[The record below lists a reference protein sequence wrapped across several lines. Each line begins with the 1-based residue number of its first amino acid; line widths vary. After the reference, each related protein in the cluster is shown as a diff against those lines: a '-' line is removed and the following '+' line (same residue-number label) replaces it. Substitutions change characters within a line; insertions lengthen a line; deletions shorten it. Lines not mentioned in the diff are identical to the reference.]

1 MKKPKDISDVFRE
14 NAHKLDERPPER
26 IWRQLDKRLDE
37 SGFRQTKKRKLLPA
51 IYRISA
57 VAATVI
63 ILISLVSRF
72 LSPADHGQGAMALME
87 DHTASPMYEE
97 LVSDATE
104 SAAVIREIRLLYAS
118 YTPRYHA
125 KAARKS
131 VAVNKLPTAGSNRA
145 KGEQSVQKSLQL
157 VLQEEGRQLYILLP
171 DPSQPLVLKP
181 EGREPLNF
189 YPTEKSQGSYFFEDE
204 NGQIKVRWLPA
215 QNRMEIQSASTA
227 VFESLKQQLQP
238 FFVLQED
245 EHLLVRQPLH
255 QNHD

>member
-1 MKKPKDISDVFRE
+1 MKKPKDISDAFKD

-26 IWRQLDKRLDE
+26 IWQELDKRLE
-37 SGFRQTKKRKLLPA
+37 QSGFRQTKKRKLLPA

-57 VAATVI
+57 VAATVL

-72 LSPADHGQGAMALME
+72 LSPEDHRQGAMALME
-87 DHTASPMYEE
+87 ERAASPMYEE

-131 VAVNKLPTAGSNRA
+131 VATNKLSTAGSSRA
-145 KGEQSVQKSLQL
+145 KAGQSAPQSLQL
-157 VLQEEGRQLYILLP
+157 ALQKEGRQLYILLP
-171 DPSQPLVLKP
+171 EPSQPLVLKP
-181 EGREPLNF
+181 EGRAALNF
-189 YPTEKSQGSYFFEDE
+189 YPSAKSNGSYFFEDE
-204 NGQIKVRWLPA
+204 DGQIEVRWLPA
-215 QNRMEIQSASTA
+215 KDRLEIQTASTS
-227 VFESLKQQLQP
+227 VFESLKQQLLP
-238 FFVLQED
+238 FFVIQED